1 MTTPGDETN
10 REATRRIIEEVW
22 NDGELDAIDELL
34 AEEYVMRN
42 AGLPEAIRGPEGFRG
57 VVQQFRGAFPD
68 IDWTIEHLLAAE
80 DMVSLH
86 YTVRGTHE
94 GELMGIAPTGNE
106 VEFMGMTL
114 LRFEGGKAVEDW
126 GIYDALGM
134 MQQLGVVSVPQ

>member
-1 MTTPGDETN
+1 MTTIDTGLN
-10 REATRRIIEEVW
+10 REATRRIVEEVW
-22 NDGELDAIDELL
+22 NEGELAVIEDLF

-68 IDWTIEHLLAAE
+68 IDWTIEHLLTADE
-80 DMVSLH
+80 MVALH
-86 YTVRGTHE
+86 YTVRGTHQ
-94 GELMGIAPTGNE
+94 GELMGIPPTGNE

-114 LRFEGGKAVEDW
+114 LRFENGKAVEDW

-134 MQQLGVVSVPQ
+134 MQQLGVASVPQ